1 MERNLLMAERL
12 QKIIA
17 RAGIASRRAAE
28 EMILNGR
35 VMVDGQTI
43 TELGGKY
50 DSSRHKICVDGQ
62 PLTLAEKKVYYL
74 LNKPKGY
81 LSTAKDERGRR
92 TVLDLLPEV
101 RERVYPLG
109 RLDNNTEGL
118 LLISNDGDLMNG
130 LLHPRYKVN
139 KTYVARVAGV
149 PSEKLLDKLRQ
160 GIKLEDGM
168 TAPAVVKML
177 ETSDNE
183 AKVEITIHEGRNRQV
198 RRMFAAIGCDVRAL
212 KRVKFAGLTLK
223 GVKRG
228 HYRPLTDEEITELY
242 KIAGIKQP

>member
-1 MERNLLMAERL
+1 MAERL

-28 EMILNGR
+28 GLILAGR
-35 VMVDGQTI
+35 VTVDGRVI
-43 TELGGKY
+43 TELGGKF
-50 DSSRHKICVDGQ
+50 DSSRHEICVDGK
-62 PLTLAEKKVYYL
+62 PLNFAEKKVYYL

-101 RERVYPLG
+101 NERVYPLG

-149 PSEKLLDKLRQ
+149 PSEKNLDKLRQ
-160 GIKLEDGM
+160 GITLEDGM

-177 ETSDNE
+177 ETSDSE